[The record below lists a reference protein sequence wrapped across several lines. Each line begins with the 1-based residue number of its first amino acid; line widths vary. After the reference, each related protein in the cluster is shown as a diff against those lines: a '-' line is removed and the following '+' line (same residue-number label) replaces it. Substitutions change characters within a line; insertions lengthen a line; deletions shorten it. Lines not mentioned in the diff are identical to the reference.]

1 MPETFHYGRV
11 RWGVQRFLC
20 CVVRGLFWLLFG
32 LRQVGRPPSGGTY
45 IIAPN
50 HTSYMDPM
58 LIQLLLPRHVTF
70 MMDAG
75 IFRVRL
81 MNWFFKFWGAI
92 PVSTTG
98 RSAAG
103 AMKTALGA
111 ARGGELLGVFPE
123 GRISLDG
130 KLQEG
135 RGGVSVLMQRAGVP
149 VVPVAIIGAFEVL
162 PKSARFPRFG
172 TIKVVWGEPIH
183 VSVNNTFDRREA
195 ADELRN
201 QVMGAIK
208 DLQDLHRKP

>member
-1 MPETFHYGRV
+1 
-11 RWGVQRFLC
+11 
-20 CVVRGLFWLLFG
+20 
-32 LRQVGRPPSGGTY
+32 
-45 IIAPN
+45 
-50 HTSYMDPM
+50 
-58 LIQLLLPRHVTF
+58 